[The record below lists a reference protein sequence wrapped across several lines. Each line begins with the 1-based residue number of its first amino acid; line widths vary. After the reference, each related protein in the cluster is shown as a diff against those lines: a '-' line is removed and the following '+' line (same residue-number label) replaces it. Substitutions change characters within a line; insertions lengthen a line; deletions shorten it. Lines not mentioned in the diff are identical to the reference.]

1 MCERINPTQRGSLVK
16 EYVRRQSSVSSDGD
30 DLYLQTRV
38 VTGDRLQL
46 RKQLLTSPGIFHN
59 YAGIRSS
66 LKS

>member
-1 MCERINPTQRGSLVK
+1 VK

>member
-1 MCERINPTQRGSLVK
+1 MK

-30 DLYLQTRV
+30 DLYLQTGV
-38 VTGDRLQL
+38 VTGDSDRLQL